1 MAVLDNTITTQ
12 DVAPA
17 ISLDLIENTVSNIS
31 QPSAI
36 CLHPDHFFT
45 SSMIIPCL

>member
-17 ISLDLIENTVSNIS
+17 ISLDLIENLVSNIRS
-31 QPSAI
+31 LQEI
-36 CLHPDHFFT
+36 LGVVDL
-45 SSMIIPCL
+45 IPVSV